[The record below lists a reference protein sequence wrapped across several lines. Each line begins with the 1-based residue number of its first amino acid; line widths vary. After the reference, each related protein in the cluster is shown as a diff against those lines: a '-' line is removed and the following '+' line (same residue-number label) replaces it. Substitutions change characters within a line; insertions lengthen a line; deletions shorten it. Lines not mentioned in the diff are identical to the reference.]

1 MRFTLVLCAGL
12 AVLAFHSAARAEGE
26 DVVSA
31 WQSFHDF
38 EEARAFEIVGPPM
51 KDGLKNAED
60 ETALYL
66 DMILYYEDIAE
77 DDDDFSFVAEAFSV
91 SLEELR
97 PATLRIAEEDV
108 DDVFSDDPLP
118 GRLNSSSFYVDR
130 IRVPALPG
138 RALKPR
144 ILDDVKLGDAE
155 KRSLFL
161 EPEKPKPAVAETP
174 EPEKKPEP
182 PKKVAAPEPLLPPSL
197 GGRGQRLEPAE
208 AEKQTADAPAPKPD
222 LAAGKINA
230 PRPAARP
237 YVNPDEETL
246 VLLRQAVKELG
257 LEKQLNFESSPFGS
271 QTLVQVNEQKDGKPK
286 MDMPPAASATAP
298 ATSPAVAQTVA
309 PQINTPST
317 AAPAVQVPSL
327 PSPALSAPPAPNAA
341 PAQSG
346 PLPSTAT
353 VAPSAPPPE
362 AAPASTPET
371 PVKPK
376 PKRKRKPPP
385 PPPPEKVEEEDSGFF

>member
-12 AVLAFHSAARAEGE
+12 AVLAFHSAARAEAE

-66 DMILYYEDIAE
+66 DMIQYYEDIAE
-77 DDDDFSFVAEAFSV
+77 DDDEFAFVAEAFSV

-144 ILDDVKLGDAE
+144 ILDEVKLGDAE

-174 EPEKKPEP
+174 EPEKKVE
-182 PKKVAAPEPLLPPSL
+182 PKKVAVQEPLLPPSL
-197 GGRGQRLEPAE
+197 GGRGQRPEPAE
-208 AEKQTADAPAPKPD
+208 AEKQAADVPAPKTD

-286 MDMPPAASATAP
+286 MDMPPAAPATAP
-298 ATSPAVAQTVA
+298 SLSAAQSSV
-309 PQINTPST
+309 PQINTPSAGAPT
-317 AAPAVQVPSL
+317 AQVPSL
-327 PSPALSAPPAPNAA
+327 PSPVPPAPNAT

-346 PLPSTAT
+346 PLPSVAP
-353 VAPSAPPPE
+353 VAPSAPPPA
-362 AAPASTPET
+362 AAPAAVSET

-385 PPPPEKVEEEDSGFF
+385 PPPPEKVEEDDSGFF